1 MNKLVILLLYFLLT
15 VTAFPYTTTGQVL
28 DPAMIGSY
36 IDRFNMQDKELYVQH
51 ISNGQAKEFLSGNI
65 PLFECP
71 DKNIEEIYY
80 FRWWTFRKHLKKTP
94 DGFIVTEF
102 LPDVPWAGKHNGIC
116 CPAWFHFRE
125 GRWLKYSGFLKD
137 YAYYWLKGGGD
148 THSYSFPVAHA
159 IYQYC
164 QITGNYQLLKEL
176 YPELLQNYSEWKKK
190 KFIAEKGLFWQKDGE
205 DGMEISIGGHGFRV
219 TINSYMAAEAA
230 TLSKIAHWKN
240 DNQAQAL
247 ETEACRF
254 K

>member
-159 IYQYC
+159 IYQLSDH
-164 QITGNYQLLKEL
+164 GEL
-176 YPELLQNYSEWKKK
+176 S
-190 KFIAEKGLFWQKDGE
+190 IAERV
-205 DGMEISIGGHGFRV
+205 ISGTFTKLFRV
-219 TINSYMAAEAA
+219 EEK
-230 TLSKIAHWKN
+230 KIHS
-240 DNQAQAL
+240 
-247 ETEACRF
+247 
-254 K
+254 

>member
-164 QITGNYQLLKEL
+164 QITGNYQLLNHQL
-176 YPELLQNYSEWKKK
+176 IYGSRSRHLIQNCTL
-190 KFIAEKGLFWQKDGE
+190 EKRQPSTSTRNRSLPDQRKHVQIFMGPQSG
-205 DGMEISIGGHGFRV
+205 ISKSTV
-219 TINSYMAAEAA
+219 
-230 TLSKIAHWKN
+230 
-240 DNQAQAL
+240 
-247 ETEACRF
+247 C
-254 K
+254 